1 MAHEQI
7 YPIGSKLWN
16 REKTKEEKEA
26 AAKEL
31 LECFKQLEEEL
42 GEKDYFGGQTF
53 GIIDI
58 ALIPFYSMFLA
69 FKLLGNL
76 DLEVECPKIFQWVKR
91 CIQRESVS
99 NNMPAQPE
107 VYDIA
112 LEFLGL
118 KHRVSS
124 NLEGTNT
131 SQLLLSY
138 TYFHEFIIL
147 LQIRLCV
154 NQYYLLSLSCF
165 VMKYIYITCTK
176 ALS

>member
-58 ALIPFYSMFLA
+58 ALIPFYGMFLA

-107 VYDIA
+107 VYNIA

-118 KHRVSS
+118 KH
-124 NLEGTNT
+124 
-131 SQLLLSY
+131 
-138 TYFHEFIIL
+138 
-147 LQIRLCV
+147 
-154 NQYYLLSLSCF
+154 
-165 VMKYIYITCTK
+165 
-176 ALS
+176 